1 MIVDTGVFVAAS
13 NGDEPYHESCA
24 ALLQSAPGRLVVP
37 ALVVAEATYLIEQ
50 AKGPAAEAAFLRSL
64 RSQRYRVEAPTE
76 ADLLRAA
83 ALVEQYADLP
93 LGGTDGSIVALAER
107 LDEVEIATIDR
118 RHFTVVR
125 PDHIEH
131 FTLLPE
137 PL

>member
-13 NGDEPYHESCA
+13 NGDEPHHASCA
-24 ALLQSAPGRLVVP
+24 AVLQSAREKLIVP

-50 AKGPAAEAAFLRSL
+50 AAGPPAEAAFLRSL
-64 RSQRYRVEAPTE
+64 RSHRYQIEPPTE

-83 ALVEQYADLP
+83 ELVEQYADLP
-93 LGGTDGSIVALAER
+93 LGGTDASIIALAER
-107 LDEVEIATIDR
+107 LGETELATIDR

-125 PDHIEH
+125 PSHTES
-131 FTLLPE
+131 FKLLPD